1 MDDWELDER
10 WIWDEL
16 EEGRD
21 LVYELAGEL
30 ADLCFLSDNE
40 LYPNAG
46 GAYNLGYAAP
56 LDWLP
61 LAWQLN
67 ETVKL
72 HAIVDH
78 LTALDELLQLPGIP
92 SELLEAPAE
101 FLEGVLEGNLPL
113 APSGRKVDSRRL
125 VKIALSIA
133 RLMQELPD
141 TAQAAVRVWAA
152 IQRSKTGSM
161 TGDDDEEPDL
171 ADLLFAQDLPPA
183 VTGFSMVLGMT
194 LMQWPERAEGVPM
207 PTDFVDP
214 MLYAE
219 VLEQWG
225 TLPDSPP
232 VTEEG
237 QGEAEALFAQG
248 QLAHALSELGAVEGL
263 DPDTLDETEMAL
275 TYSRLSRAILWIHNQ
290 CRHCPEREGV
300 ACKVAI
306 AEWAERP
313 VPLLDVA
320 GEIAN
325 EGRIE
330 GCIKL

>member
-1 MDDWELDER
+1 MDEWELNEQ
-10 WIWDEL
+10 WMWDSL
-16 EEGRD
+16 EGQQD
-21 LVYELAGEL
+21 HVYELAAEL
-30 ADLCFLSDNE
+30 ADLCFISD
-40 LYPNAG
+40 LDRYPDAG
-46 GAYNLGYAAP
+46 EAYNLGYLSP

-61 LAWQLN
+61 LAQQLG
-67 ETVKL
+67 ETVDL
-72 HAIVDH
+72 DVIVDA
-78 LTALDELLQLPGIP
+78 LSALDELLRLPGVP
-92 SELLEAPAE
+92 SELLEAPAQ

-113 APSGRKVDSRRL
+113 EPSGRKVDSRRL
-125 VKIALSIA
+125 VKIALHVT

-152 IQRSKTGSM
+152 VQRINTDSLA
-161 TGDDDEEPDL
+161 DDVYDEPDL
-171 ADLLFAQDLPPA
+171 ADLLFAEELPPA

-207 PTDFVDP
+207 PADFMDP
-214 MLYAE
+214 DLYTE

-225 TLPDSPP
+225 ALPDSPT
-232 VTEEG
+232 VTAEG
-237 QGEAEALFAQG
+237 AGEAEALFAQA

-263 DPDTLDETEMAL
+263 DPDNLDEAQMTL

-290 CRHCPEREGV
+290 CRHCSEREGV

-306 AEWAERP
+306 TDWSEPP

-325 EGRIE
+325 EGSIE